1 MYATFFLWGVNYQL
15 DRRERR
21 IFLIETSSFGFLVS
35 ILSILKLISDRGS
48 IRRYKDKPI
57 PENDLLNII
66 EAARLAQ
73 SAANRQ
79 PWEFIVV
86 TDKEIRERLADAAHR
101 QGRPRQSSVE
111 MAGAIIVGLA
121 DPEISANWFLVDLGI
136 AIENMALT
144 AWDLGIGS
152 CCIGAFKED
161 DVKAVLDI
169 PKNLRVVALLTLG
182 YADEKPRAKNRKSLE
197 EILHYNTYG
206 QKSPS

>member
-1 MYATFFLWGVNYQL
+1 M
-15 DRRERR
+15 
-21 IFLIETSSFGFLVS
+21 S
-35 ILSILKLISDRGS
+35 ILSVLKLIAKRGS

-79 PWEFIVV
+79 PWQFIVV
-86 TDKEIRERLADAAHR
+86 TDKEVRERIADAAHW
-101 QGRPRQSSVE
+101 QDRPRQSSVE
-111 MAGAIIVGLA
+111 TAGAIIVGLA

-152 CCIGAFKED
+152 CWIGAFRED
-161 DVKAVLDI
+161 DVKTVLTI
-169 PKNLRVVALLTLG
+169 PKDLRVVSLLTLG
-182 YADEKPRAKNRKSLE
+182 YADEKPREKNRKPLE
-197 EILHYNTYG
+197 EIIHYNMYG

>member
-1 MYATFFLWGVNYQL
+1 
-15 DRRERR
+15 
-21 IFLIETSSFGFLVS
+21 LIAE
-35 ILSILKLISDRGS
+35 RGS

-79 PWEFIVV
+79 PWQFIVV
-86 TDKEIRERLADAAHR
+86 TDKEVRERLADAAHW
-101 QGRPRQSSVE
+101 QDRPRQSSVE
-111 MAGAIIVGLA
+111 TAGAIIVGLA

-152 CCIGAFKED
+152 CWIGAFRED
-161 DVKAVLDI
+161 DVKAVLTI
-169 PKNLRVVALLTLG
+169 PKDLRVVSLLTLG
-182 YADEKPRAKNRKSLE
+182 YADEKPREKNRKSLE
-197 EILHYNTYG
+197 EIIHYNMYG
-206 QKSPS
+206 QKSLS